1 MLIATVYIPPYIR
14 DFRGY
19 LGLPR
24 CLRPAFPGVKNTQP
38 RRVGCFRFKKET
50 EGWPENAFIPA
61 QYICLFSRSR
71 RKYNRLLAVRETLD
85 AAIPYDKLQCYVEMV
100 SYPPANMPADS
111 HITTPDLGDIPFREW
126 LRLSSVT
133 YRVEESIRSA
143 NTAALSIAQ
152 DKTAAS
158 RNSSNHG
165 LDVRLQRALHKTANV
180 PRPRIGHPYY
190 DSCKS
195 IDSFHTLF
203 TL

>member
-1 MLIATVYIPPYIR
+1 
-14 DFRGY
+14 
-19 LGLPR
+19 
-24 CLRPAFPGVKNTQP
+24 
-38 RRVGCFRFKKET
+38 
-50 EGWPENAFIPA
+50 
-61 QYICLFSRSR
+61 
-71 RKYNRLLAVRETLD
+71 
-85 AAIPYDKLQCYVEMV
+85 
-100 SYPPANMPADS
+100 MPADS

-126 LRLSSVT
+126 LRLSSVA

-203 TL
+203 YLITQRIDQKLPESGMPIWRLLIRGTSSYLAYPTPLTKSKKGSLPFRPMTWAYQGWNSTHPSPKYHSKDVYDGRHD